1 MCACSSLS
9 KAAFQ
14 TRYTDAHGIIR
25 WNRIPRPIF
34 ALAQFGNSFA
44 FSSFL
49 PQAPLPGTIVG
60 VRTDTAVV
68 HAGGIVRVAGFAR
81 TRSGGA
87 LRPAA
92 GSATIA
98 MRLGGTLLA
107 QVQAPV
113 DKAGAFTA
121 EIPIPAGATA
131 GDYAVLAQVDGGVG
145 GATVHVDADANGLS
159 IDVASGCDGPCN
171 SANDVPVTITSSRGN
186 VAVRVQI
193 VRSPHVYV
201 GYTPQDAP
209 WGTSVWLDKTVETNA
224 DGRASVLIAHPTD
237 GLPSTYG
244 VRADAGGASAV
255 TRIVVPTAR
264 GAVRIALDRAAQTL
278 GTPINFDVYGND
290 INSGR
295 PLAGAHVTVALQHG
309 PSSQQQELTLDYDG
323 HAHGAFSAPSLGT
336 NLVFATLTV
345 DGASAS
351 DAAQVDIVPQ
361 ATQDTSLNGS
371 ANVRIA
377 LDHTVYR
384 AGDTVQISA
393 ALDGAQGDA
402 LLTIES
408 ANGTQTIVVPVQ
420 GGRAT
425 ASPRIADATGD
436 LRIGAAFVRAGAIA
450 WTSVPLALDAPGR
463 PVSATIAMPTG
474 SFAPGA
480 PVNVSLRDVAP
491 GAGTTIVRISRGAP
505 SGGALFESAPTLLAV
520 GLAATQVSAPE
531 GRTWHPWVDSTGE
544 HAQVIGFERRGSP
557 AAKSCTRAGRY
568 ASGIVERRT
577 IRRRKH
583 CSPDA
588 ERARPLYALDPH
600 DRRRRA
606 GDRGLVADYGAV
618 MPRKK
623 PSRLMLLDTYGL
635 VYRAFFALPPLTTV
649 KGIPINAVYGFT
661 MMLNKVINDEKPT
674 HVIAAFDKGMSVD
687 RVALYKDYKAQRDA
701 MPDDLRGQFQLV
713 RDVLAVHR
721 IPVVEIEGQEAD
733 DVIATLARQAEA
745 AGEETLVVTGD
756 LDLLQ
761 IVDDRTTVL
770 TTRRGIT
777 DLGRYD
783 PAAVYERFELQP
795 NQLADYRGLKGDPSD
810 NLPGIPG
817 VGEKTA
823 IKLIKAA
830 GSLDAL
836 IADPSV
842 AGTPKLQKLVEDYG
856 EQARVCRDVSIVRTR
871 SAARDRLGAALR
883 EAERCGPLSALRA
896 TRIQDVA
903 RTSEGAGRRFT
914 ALCCR
919 PQTRRQLSH
928 VRRLGRSA
936 GVCALGRGVACACRS
951 GTPCPRGARG
961 RDRGQRST
969 RHRHGASR
977 RVRSHTTTC
986 AKR

>member
-1 MCACSSLS
+1 MRVVQPDLPRGPFPGCREFEGSVPSIRLLTVIALALALLAAPASAARPIVDLHKLDAYFALFASDSNVPWQPTAVRLDTYSSAPVQISVYQVDPADVVTAGSNSRPRAIDTRGRKPVTRFSFTPPGGYQFQSSEVEVQLGS
-9 KAAFQ
+9 REGFFVVEARRGDVGEQVWINRTRIGLLTKETPAELLLYATDLGSGRALARARVQFVVEGGFQ

-25 WNRIPRPIF
+25 WNRVPRPIF

-68 HAGGIVRVAGFAR
+68 HAGGVVRIAGFAR
-81 TRSGGA
+81 TRSGGS
-87 LRPAA
+87 LRPAT

-121 EIPIPAGATA
+121 DIPIPAGATA

-171 SANDVPVTITSSRGN
+171 PANDVPVTITSSRGD

-209 WGTSVWLDKTVETNA
+209 WGTSVWLDKTVQTNA
-224 DGRASVLIAHPTD
+224 DGRASVSIAHPTD

-264 GAVRIALDRAAQTL
+264 GTVRIALDRAAQTL
-278 GTPINFDVYGND
+278 GTPINFDIYGND
-290 INSGR
+290 ITSGR

-309 PSSQQQELTLDYDG
+309 ASSQQQDLTLDYDG

-384 AGDTVQISA
+384 AGDAVQISA
-393 ALDGAQGDA
+393 SLDGAQGDA

-408 ANGTQTIVVPVQ
+408 ANGAQTIVVPVQ

-463 PVSATIAMPTG
+463 PVSASIAMPAG
-474 SFAPGA
+474 SFAPGS
-480 PVNVSLRDVAP
+480 PVNVSLRDVTP

-505 SGGALFESAPTLLAV
+505 SGGALFESAPALLAV

-557 AAKSCTRAGRY
+557 
-568 ASGIVERRT
+568 
-577 IRRRKH
+577 
-583 CSPDA
+583 PQN
-588 ERARPLYALDPH
+588 LAL
-600 DRRRRA
+600 
-606 GDRGLVADYGAV
+606 
-618 MPRKK
+618 
-623 PSRLMLLDTYGL
+623 
-635 VYRAFFALPPLTTV
+635 
-649 KGIPINAVYGFT
+649 
-661 MMLNKVINDEKPT
+661 
-674 HVIAAFDKGMSVD
+674 
-687 RVALYKDYKAQRDA
+687 
-701 MPDDLRGQFQLV
+701 
-713 RDVLAVHR
+713 
-721 IPVVEIEGQEAD
+721 
-733 DVIATLARQAEA
+733 
-745 AGEETLVVTGD
+745 
-756 LDLLQ
+756 
-761 IVDDRTTVL
+761 
-770 TTRRGIT
+770 
-777 DLGRYD
+777 
-783 PAAVYERFELQP
+783 
-795 NQLADYRGLKGDPSD
+795 
-810 NLPGIPG
+810 
-817 VGEKTA
+817 
-823 IKLIKAA
+823 
-830 GSLDAL
+830 
-836 IADPSV
+836 
-842 AGTPKLQKLVEDYG
+842 
-856 EQARVCRDVSIVRTR
+856 EQADTQAVSWN
-871 SAARDRLGAALR
+871 
-883 EAERCGPLSALRA
+883 
-896 TRIQDVA
+896 VA
-903 RTSEGAGRRFT
+903 RSDGASI
-914 ALCCR
+914 AVQM
-919 PQTRRQLSH
+919 PN
-928 VRRLGRSA
+928 
-936 GVCALGRGVACACRS
+936 
-951 GTPCPRGARG
+951 ARG
-961 RDRGQRST
+961 HYTLSILTIEDDGRVIS
-969 RHRHGASR
+969 ASSPIT
-977 RVRSHTTTC
+977 VQ
-986 AKR
+986 